1 MQRAFW
7 TSLMLAAAVVAGGCD
22 NDVGNTP
29 TEPPPTVTET
39 FTGTVDVNGGMS
51 HTFTI
56 AAAGTVTATLTEVT
70 PDSTVPVG
78 FALGTWNASS
88 STCQQVI
95 PNDAALQGLILTG
108 SVQGAGILCVR
119 LYDPG
124 DKLTAPVGYTVTVV
138 HP

>member
-7 TSLMLAAAVVAGGCD
+7 TSLLLAAAVVVGGCD

-29 TEPPPTVTET
+29 TEPAPTTTDT
-39 FTGTVDVNGGMS
+39 FTGTININGAMT
-51 HTFTI
+51 HTFPI
-56 AAAGTVTATLTEVT
+56 VAAGTVTATLTEVT
-70 PDSTVPVG
+70 PDATVAVG
-78 FALGTWNASS
+78 FALGTWNASA

-108 SVQGAGILCVR
+108 NVAGAGTLCVR

-124 DKLTAPVGYTVTVV
+124 SKLTGPVGYTVTVV